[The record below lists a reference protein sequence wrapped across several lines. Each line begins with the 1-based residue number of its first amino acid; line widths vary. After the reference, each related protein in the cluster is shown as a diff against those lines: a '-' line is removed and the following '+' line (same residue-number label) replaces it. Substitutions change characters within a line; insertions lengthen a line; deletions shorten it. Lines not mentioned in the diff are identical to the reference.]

1 MSNEPIHPRK
11 ARAIR
16 EGKYHYQKPG
26 AFNNLSNMDREPIEP
41 TQKPDKK
48 ASKAPKR
55 LKNQRPMTSQQKS
68 SRLKVIT
75 E

>member
-48 ASKAPKR
+48 ASKAPKTAE
-55 LKNQRPMTSQQKS
+55 KPKADD
-68 SRLKVIT
+68 KPA
-75 E
+75 EK